1 MFGKAS
7 LKQPFDAD
15 FSAYTMSGDQTL
27 LKDRLE
33 IFFCNPERLVC
44 LGMSSVRVFNLNV
57 ELFHSNLWKEQY

>member
-15 FSAYTMSGDQTL
+15 FSAYTMSGDKTL

-44 LGMSSVRVFNLNV
+44 LGCL
-57 ELFHSNLWKEQY
+57 Q

>member
-7 LKQPFDAD
+7 LKQLFDAD
-15 FSAYTMSGDQTL
+15 FSAYTMSGDKTL

-44 LGMSSVRVFNLNV
+44 LGCL
-57 ELFHSNLWKEQY
+57 Q

>member
-7 LKQPFDAD
+7 LKQLFDSD

-27 LKDRLE
+27 LKDRLK
-33 IFFCNPERLVC
+33 IFFCNPERLVS

-57 ELFHSNLWKEQY
+57 ELFHSNLWKEQ